1 MSKKKKVEEPI
12 RYNRLK
18 IILAVKNISQKELA
32 EMVDVERNTISR
44 ISNNKNQPSIQ
55 LLYKIAALLNV
66 EISELLTPLG
76 EIKSEVSKKGS
87 K

>member
-32 EMVDVERNTISR
+32 EMVNVERNTISR

-55 LLYKIAALLNV
+55 LLYKIAAVLNV

-76 EIKSEVSKKGS
+76 EIKSGGGRK
-87 K
+87 